1 MEDDR
6 LRIKLVPLAAEKA
19 ALTQKGAHSRNWSKF
34 LRAPLSYYTLF
45 GNAA

>member
-6 LRIKLVPLAAEKA
+6 LRIKLVPLEQEKE
-19 ALTQKGAHSRNWSKF
+19 ALNQNPTDSRNWSKF